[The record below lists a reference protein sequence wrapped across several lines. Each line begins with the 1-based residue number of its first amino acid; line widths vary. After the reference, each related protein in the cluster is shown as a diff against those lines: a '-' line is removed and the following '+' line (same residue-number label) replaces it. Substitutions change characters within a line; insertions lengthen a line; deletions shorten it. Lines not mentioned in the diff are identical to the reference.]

1 MNHLPLLLKRL
12 PNAVYLFT
20 GILILFSLIAPNF
33 LSIMNLSNM
42 VLQGSVLLI
51 VSLGMTIVM
60 LSNGI
65 DLSVGALMSLTGMMA
80 GISLANEWGVIPSLL
95 FGISIGLFSGLF
107 IGFSVA
113 KLNFQPFI
121 ATFGMM
127 GILEGISLY
136 SNKGHTVYWSDSIFN
151 FIGSGYFL
159 SIPFPIWIA
168 AMVFSM
174 VYFLLYKT
182 PFGVNVFA
190 VGGHEEG
197 LRLSGVNVKRQKML
211 IYMVSGLLASLGGL
225 ILASRIASGHPTV
238 GIGYEFEAI
247 ASSVIGGTTFFG
259 GHGGIIGTVFGALI
273 ITLLRN
279 GLNLL
284 GFTTPYQYCAIGF
297 ILAVGIT
304 LNIVYSRENTGHG
317 RI

>member
-1 MNHLPLLLKRL
+1 MNPLFLIFKRL
-12 PNAVYLFT
+12 PNAIYLFT

-51 VSLGMTIVM
+51 VSLGMTMVM

-80 GISLANEWGVIPSLL
+80 GLSLKQDWGVIPSLL
-95 FGISIGLFSGLF
+95 FGISIGLSSGLF
-107 IGFSVA
+107 IGLLISR
-113 KLNFQPFI
+113 LNFSPFI

-127 GILEGISLY
+127 GIFEGISLY
-136 SNKGHTVYWSDSIFN
+136 SNEGHSVYWPGSLFN
-151 FIGSGYFL
+151 SIGSGYFL
-159 SIPFPIWIA
+159 NIPFPVWLA
-168 AMVFSM
+168 AGIFCL
-174 VYFLLYKT
+174 VYLLLYKT
-182 PFGVNVFA
+182 PFGVNVYA
-190 VGGHEEG
+190 IGGHEEG
-197 LRLSGVNVKRQKML
+197 LRLSGVNVRHQKVC
-211 IYMVSGLLASLGGL
+211 IYMVSGLLASIGGL
-225 ILASRIASGHPTV
+225 VLASRIASGHPTV

-259 GHGGIIGTVFGALI
+259 GQGGIIGTLFGALM

-284 GFTTPYQYCAIGF
+284 GYTTPYQYCAIGM

-304 LNIVYSRENTGHG
+304 LNIVYRK
-317 RI
+317 